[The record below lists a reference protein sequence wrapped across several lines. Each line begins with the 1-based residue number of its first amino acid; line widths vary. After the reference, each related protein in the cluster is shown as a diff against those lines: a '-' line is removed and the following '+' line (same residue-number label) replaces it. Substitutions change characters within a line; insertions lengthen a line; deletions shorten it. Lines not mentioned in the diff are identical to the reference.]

1 MQHSTTSNATTY
13 QANRSHCR
21 DAEIQRSRYAPNLTP
36 ACYCRQLNCHQ
47 YQSEVAAG
55 GRR

>member
-21 DAEIQRSRYAPNLTP
+21 DAEIQRSRYAPNLTS
-36 ACYCRQLNCHQ
+36 ACYCRHLDCHQ